1 MDAAIVYVW
10 IRLTSAGQ
18 MCGICSVW
26 ATGLVLGYAEPSPP
40 AARVGF
46 PCEAFE
52 SQFSSVLVVGVNPGE
67 SRANLRETRIKG
79 DLKA

>member
-10 IRLTSAGQ
+10 IRLTSAGE
-18 MCGICSVW
+18 MCGICSFR

-40 AARVGF
+40 ASRVGF

-52 SQFSSVLVVGVNPGE
+52 SQFSSVLVVGVDPGK
-67 SRANLRETRIKG
+67 SRGEPRETRIKG